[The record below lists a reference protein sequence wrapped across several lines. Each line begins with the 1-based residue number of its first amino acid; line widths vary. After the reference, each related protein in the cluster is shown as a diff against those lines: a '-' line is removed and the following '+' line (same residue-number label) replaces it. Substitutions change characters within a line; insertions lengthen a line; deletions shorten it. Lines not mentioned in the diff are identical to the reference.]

1 MSSNDPSMS
10 TLSIVPPRDGVPV
23 LRVRGGNRLSGDVPI
38 SGAKNAALKA
48 LAATLLTSDDV
59 VLNNVPMIAD
69 VLSMADLLRAF
80 GADVEIDPSRE
91 RVRVRA
97 TQITRTDAPAELFK
111 ATRASV
117 VVTGPMLAREGEISF
132 ALPGGDQIGKRPIDM
147 HLRGFQRMGTE
158 ITQTETGIRATVARL
173 RGARIYMDYPSHTG
187 TEALLM
193 ASTLASGTTTISNA
207 SAEPE
212 IVWLG
217 GMLNRMGARIS
228 GLGSPIITVEGVERL
243 HAASEVVIPDR
254 LEAGTFAI
262 ATVLTGGE
270 VTLHDVRESHM
281 LPLTEKLLEA
291 GADVWHRDNQ
301 MLIRS
306 GSELR
311 SVDIQ
316 TLPFPGFP
324 TDLQAAFMPL
334 LTQAEGIGTVHE
346 RVYEDRLRYTADLI
360 RMGADIR
367 VARFGMNEEFLATSA
382 EVHGPTRLTGTT
394 VTALDI
400 RAAVSLVLAGL
411 VAEGETDIL
420 EGHHIDRGYSRFVEK
435 MRNIGVNLGYYQTD
449 PASWRV

>member
-1 MSSNDPSMS
+1 M
-10 TLSIVPPRDGVPV
+10 
-23 LRVRGGNRLSGDVPI
+23 LRVRGHRQLRGEVVI

-48 LAATLLTSDDV
+48 LAATLLTSDEV

-80 GADVEIDPSRE
+80 GAEVEIDPARE

-97 TQITRTDAPAELFK
+97 QEILRTDAPAELFK

-117 VVTGPMLAREGEISF
+117 VITGPMLAREGEISF
-132 ALPGGDQIGKRPIDM
+132 AMPGGDQIGKRPIDM
-147 HLRGFQRMGTE
+147 HLRGFRRMGTTIE
-158 ITQTETGIRATVARL
+158 NTDAGIRATAAKL

-193 ASTLASGTTTISNA
+193 ASTLASGTTVIANA

-217 GMLNRMGARIS
+217 NMLNRMGARIT

-243 HAASEVVIPDR
+243 HGVSEVVIPDR
-254 LEAGTFAI
+254 LEAGTYAI
-262 ATVLTGGE
+262 AAVITGGE
-270 VTLHDVRESHM
+270 VALHDVREHHM

-291 GADVWHRDNQ
+291 GADVWNRDNR
-301 MLIRS
+301 MLIRAGTS
-306 GSELR
+306 LE

-334 LTQAEGIGTVHE
+334 LTQAHGVAHVHE
-346 RVYEDRLRYTADLI
+346 RVYEDRLRYTDDLV

-367 VARFGMNEEFLATSA
+367 VARFGMNHEFLATAA
-382 EVHGPTRLTGTT
+382 EVHGPTPLTGTR

-411 VAEGETDIL
+411 VADGETEIL
-420 EGHHIDRGYSRFVEK
+420 DAYHIDRGYARFVDK
-435 MRNIGVNLGYYQTD
+435 LSALGADLEDTVL
-449 PASWRV
+449 AG